1 MQECQRIFEKI
12 YGVEPDTTPESK
24 RFKEREVNNE
34 QIRRLTGARKL
45 YQAEHIK
52 WKGVFLSSSHVG
64 NGQIMVSQPSLASA
78 PPYPAHIDCIY
89 LREGSIRCAVREQLP
104 LANDR
109 WTGLIRKRFPHFPLS
124 FFSCR
129 LSDSVHEIEVGDIQ
143 AHYARWDVSPKKLS
157 MVLNLNKARHF
168 TPLETRFYIDH
179 IFYYLG
185 LIYS

>member
-64 NGQIMVSQPSLASA
+64 NGQIMVAQLSLTSA
-78 PPYPAHIDCIY
+78 PPYPARIDCIY

-104 LANDR
+104 LDNDR

-124 FFSCR
+124 FFSCQ
-129 LSDSVHEIEVGDIQ
+129 LSESVHEIKVGDIQ

-168 TPLETRFYIDH
+168 TPL
-179 IFYYLG
+179 
-185 LIYS
+185 